1 MRLSTV
7 ALRTI
12 FNRGKATGVKILQLV
27 GAQMSGLIGLIVI
40 LGSICLIA
48 GVINVVGDGTFP
60 AVIATGLAGPALIM
74 VAELAAFFFASNKSI
89 ALAFLVGISG
99 AVLIA
104 SLLAITNVTMG
115 TFFLTL
121 AGGILAGVGIT
132 VWRRLEKIDGER
144 TGG

>member
-1 MRLSTV
+1 
-7 ALRTI
+7 
-12 FNRGKATGVKILQLV
+12 
-27 GAQMSGLIGLIVI
+27 MSGLIGLIVI
-40 LGSICLIA
+40 LGSICWIA
-48 GVINVVGDGTFP
+48 ALVNVVCDGTFP
-60 AVIATGLAGPALIM
+60 AVIATGLAGPALIL
-74 VAELAAFFFASNKSI
+74 VAELAAFFFVSNKSV

-121 AGGILAGVGIT
+121 AGGILAGLGIT
-132 VWRRLEKIDGER
+132 IWRRLQFMDGER